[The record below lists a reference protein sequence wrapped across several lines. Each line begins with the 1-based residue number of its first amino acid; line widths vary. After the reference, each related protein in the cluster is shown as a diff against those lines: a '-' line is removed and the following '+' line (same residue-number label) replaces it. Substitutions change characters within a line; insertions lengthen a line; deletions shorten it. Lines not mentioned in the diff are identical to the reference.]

1 MIMDARK
8 ISDDFS
14 SLSGNVKGYIRLK
27 LELYKLMVAEG
38 VAQLLSSIMIS
49 LVVLLL
55 SIFFLFFLA
64 LAFVYWYGEVVGHM
78 YVGAL
83 IVTAFYLVISVI
95 VFIFR
100 DKLFIDPLITKLT
113 SLMDEEEDYE
123 KN

>member
-1 MIMDARK
+1 MDARK